1 MTHGLVSVQG
11 WSLNT
16 GSLYTGLTLFST
28 FKSKSREVVRLVN
41 ILQTCR
47 LMPANRT
54 RKGSLPDVVVGCF
67 CCFLYFLKPL
77 KASHKLKVSNK
88 S

>member
-54 RKGSLPDVVVGCF
+54 RKGSLLDVVVGVLLL
-67 CCFLYFLKPL
+67 FLVFPE
-77 KASHKLKVSNK
+77 APTGFT
-88 S
+88 